1 MTFQDQV
8 VLITGASN
16 GIGRCL
22 AIDFAARGA
31 IVVGCG
37 RSLERLQALASE
49 LQRTSPLSTAVKC
62 DVTQLDQVHAM
73 VTKALSEFGKID
85 ILINNAGIGMRKPFV
100 ETPIHAIEE
109 LMKINYLGVV
119 YCAHEVLP
127 SMIARGSGHIVNISS
142 VAGKIGTLNFA
153 GYCASKFA
161 LNGLSECLYHE
172 LKPLGI
178 DVSVICPGAV
188 RTDFAK
194 AFADMPPKSPAA
206 FVMSPEF
213 VSAAV
218 IKTIERKR
226 FELVRPRSLA
236 LICWFKRMTP
246 NLFRYLMHRTF
257 RSHVIAQKKRQ
268 MTDQPGNSTN
278 PPRVHHGVD

>member
-22 AIDFAARGA
+22 AIDLAARGA

-37 RSLERLQALASE
+37 RSLERLQALVTE
-49 LQRTSPLSTAVKC
+49 LQRKSPLSTTIKC

-73 VTKALSEFGKID
+73 VTKVTSELGKID
-85 ILINNAGIGMRKPFV
+85 ILINNAGIGMRRPFA
-100 ETPIHAIEE
+100 ETPIHVIEE
-109 LMKINYLGVV
+109 VMKTNYLGAV
-119 YCAHEVLP
+119 YCTHEVVP
-127 SMIARGSGHIVNISS
+127 SMITRRSGHIVNISS

-161 LNGLSECLYHE
+161 MNGLSESLYHE

-178 DVSVICPGAV
+178 EVSVICPGAV
-188 RTDFAK
+188 RTNFNE
-194 AFADMPPKSPAA
+194 AFADMPPKSPSAL
-206 FVMSPEF
+206 VMSPEF

-218 IKTIERKR
+218 IKAIEEKR
-226 FELVRPRSLA
+226 FEVVLPRSLA

-246 NLFRYLMHRTF
+246 NVFRFLVHRTF
-257 RSHVIAQKKRQ
+257 RLRVIAQKKRRN
-268 MTDQPGNSTN
+268 DG
-278 PPRVHHGVD
+278 